1 MRMPCFSCLALRV
14 PFQDS
19 SPMSKPYTC
28 PVPMTT
34 AHCPSESALASPA
47 WALTSGGEL
56 APWRMPALPGWALTA
71 HARLLLC
78 GVAFPPCWAPVSL
91 THRHPPHPAQTLT
104 FHAGPFFCRDIS
116 APLVCIFEYIN
127 AWGLLENKKHDGG
140 FELTKCCLNFQE
152 RQENECYVFIK
163 QVCHVLSLIFFDTV
177 ILFLII
183 YTEPSDMLQKR
194 KRSQQIYFY
203 NWKLKHPTIEEC

>member
-1 MRMPCFSCLALRV
+1 MWMPCFSCLALS
-14 PFQDS
+14 PFSGQLS
-19 SPMSKPYTC
+19 
-28 PVPMTT
+28 
-34 AHCPSESALASPA
+34 HEQALH
-47 WALTSGGEL
+47 
-56 APWRMPALPGWALTA
+56 LPHADA
-71 HARLLLC
+71 HATLPLWECPCLACTGSDIRGRTHASLTWVGSDSPRQTASLWGGFCTLL
-78 GVAFPPCWAPVSL
+78 GSGQPH

-140 FELTKCCLNFQE
+140 FELTKCCLNFHE

-194 KRSQQIYFY
+194 KWSEPIYFY
-203 NWKLKHPTIEEC
+203 NWKLKHPTTEEC